1 MSRCGEWFH
10 CLCLPISGNI
20 FIYSLFEPSPVLQL
34 GRYCDEQSSLFLHE
48 ASSQTRQKSFY
59 SKCVLM
65 SVTDAETERK
75 GPGNILERSGEL
87 RVEGEDRKQDLRALC
102 LQHWLREGMT
112 KNGAH
117 WAARRKV
124 EKMQFHLFFGVCGW
138 FFYLFS
144 SYLAVKWFPS
154 HSGVDAKPNLL
165 QTFRNAVTLG
175 GPANAQIHP
184 PERLREEMEG
194 WGAGGGS

>member
-1 MSRCGEWFH
+1 
-10 CLCLPISGNI
+10 
-20 FIYSLFEPSPVLQL
+20 
-34 GRYCDEQSSLFLHE
+34 
-48 ASSQTRQKSFY
+48 
-59 SKCVLM
+59 
-65 SVTDAETERK
+65 
-75 GPGNILERSGEL
+75 
-87 RVEGEDRKQDLRALC
+87 
-102 LQHWLREGMT
+102 MT

-184 PERLREEMEG
+184 SERLGEEMEG